1 MPYLG
6 RNPDQGN
13 FSDLN
18 GGKLIFDADADT
30 SITADTD
37 DQLDIEI
44 AGANDFQ
51 FTANTFTV
59 LSGSTLTVASGAT
72 IANSGT
78 ATGFGGSDP
87 SSADGDSLGTAS
99 AEWSDLYLA
108 DGGVVYFGN
117 DQEIT
122 LTHSADT
129 GLLLKHTATA
139 DDKPINLVLQTGETD
154 MAAND
159 VIGKISFQ
167 APDEGTGTDAIL
179 VSAAIQ
185 AVAEGDHSSSSNATR
200 LEFMLGASEAAATV
214 ASLSS
219 VGALSVGNGS
229 ASLPSLTFA
238 SDTDSGLY
246 RVNAN
251 QLGLTVAGT
260 AAVRWESSCQRMET
274 NGTAAAPVYAFI
286 NDVDTGMFLSAT
298 GKLGIATGG
307 DTTAIFESVKFHL
320 NETANGDSTIGMT
333 INQGGQ
339 DNQIFALKSSDIAHP
354 FTGVLEADTYL
365 HISKGNST
373 AGNALIEGFSETT
386 GGLVL
391 RGNSGEANT
400 ANSTSGVG
408 TVQIDSYKTD
418 GGSSRAVPGA
428 DDNMLSVR
436 SGGNAKFL
444 VKGDGDI
451 YYDGTDQGAYDA
463 YEDAHITRALDLS
476 HGNGVIDSKFD
487 KFIAYNH
494 EKLADMELVGREED
508 GTPNHFISITGLQRL
523 HNGAIWQQYERHENL
538 LNAVYELAVEAVGE
552 DKANRILDKND
563 IELLLSKNELLN

>member
-59 LSGSTLTVASGAT
+59 LSGSTLTIASGAT

-78 ATGFGGSDP
+78 ATGFSSADP

-400 ANSTSGVG
+400 TNGTSGVG
-408 TVQIDSYKTD
+408 TVQIDAYKTD
-418 GGSSRAVPGA
+418 GSTSRAVPGA

-451 YYDGTDQGAYDA
+451 YYDGADQGAYDA
-463 YEDAHITRALDLS
+463 YEDAHISRALDLS
-476 HGNGVIDSKFD
+476 HGKGIIDSKFD

>member
-51 FTANTFTV
+51 LTANTFTV

-78 ATGFGGSDP
+78 ATGFGGSDQ

-400 ANSTSGVG
+400 TNGTSGVG
-408 TVQIDSYKTD
+408 TVQIDAYKTD
-418 GGSSRAVPGA
+418 GSTSRAVPGA

-451 YYDGTDQGAYDA
+451 YYDGADQGAYDA
-463 YEDAHITRALDLS
+463 YEDAHISRALDLS
-476 HGNGVIDSKFD
+476 HGKGIIDSKFD

>member
-400 ANSTSGVG
+400 TNGTSGVG
-408 TVQIDSYKTD
+408 TVQIDAYKTD
-418 GGSSRAVPGA
+418 GSTSRAVPGA

-451 YYDGTDQGAYDA
+451 YYDGADQGAYDA
-463 YEDAHITRALDLS
+463 YEDAHISRALDLS
-476 HGNGVIDSKFD
+476 HGKGIIDSKFD

>member
-72 IANSGT
+72 IANCGT
-78 ATGFGGSDP
+78 ATGFGGSEP

-400 ANSTSGVG
+400 TNGTSGVG
-408 TVQIDSYKTD
+408 TVQIDAYKTD
-418 GGSSRAVPGA
+418 GSTSRAVPGA

-451 YYDGTDQGAYDA
+451 YYDGADQGAYDA
-463 YEDAHITRALDLS
+463 YEDAHISRALDLS
-476 HGNGVIDSKFD
+476 HGKGIIDSKFD

>member
-400 ANSTSGVG
+400 TNGTSGVG
-408 TVQIDSYKTD
+408 TVQIDAYKTD
-418 GGSSRAVPGA
+418 GSTSRAVPGA

-451 YYDGTDQGAYDA
+451 YYDGADQGAYDA
-463 YEDAHITRALDLS
+463 YEDAHISRALDLS
-476 HGNGVIDSKFD
+476 HGKGIIDSKFD

-523 HNGAIWQQYERHENL
+523 HDGAIWQQYERHENL

>member
-400 ANSTSGVG
+400 TNGTSGVG
-408 TVQIDSYKTD
+408 TVQIDAYKTD
-418 GGSSRAVPGA
+418 GSTSRAVPGA

-451 YYDGTDQGAYDA
+451 YYDGAEQGAYDA
-463 YEDAHITRALDLS
+463 YEDAHISRALDLS
-476 HGNGVIDSKFD
+476 HGKGIIDSKFD

-538 LNAVYELAVEAVGE
+538 LNAVYELAVEAVCE

>member
-400 ANSTSGVG
+400 TNGTSGVG
-408 TVQIDSYKTD
+408 TVQIDAYKTD
-418 GGSSRAVPGA
+418 GSTSRAVPGA

-451 YYDGTDQGAYDA
+451 YYDGADQGAYDA
-463 YEDAHITRALDLS
+463 YEDAHISRALDLS
-476 HGNGVIDSKFD
+476 HGKGIIDSKFD
-487 KFIAYNH
+487 KYIAYNH

>member
-400 ANSTSGVG
+400 TNGTSGVG
-408 TVQIDSYKTD
+408 TVQIDAYKTD
-418 GGSSRAVPGA
+418 GSTSRAVPGA

-451 YYDGTDQGAYDA
+451 YYDGADQGAYDA
-463 YEDAHITRALDLS
+463 YEDAHISRALDLS
-476 HGNGVIDSKFD
+476 HGKGIIDSKFD

-494 EKLADMELVGREED
+494 EKLAEMQLVGREED
-508 GTPNHFISITGLQRL
+508 GTPNHFINVAGMQRL
-523 HNGAIWQQYERHENL
+523 HNGAIWQQYEKHENL
-538 LNAVYELAVEAVGE
+538 LNAVYELAIESVGE
-552 DKANRILDKND
+552 DKANSILDKND
-563 IELLLSKNELLN
+563 IKLLSKNQLLN

>member
-400 ANSTSGVG
+400 TNGTSGVG
-408 TVQIDSYKTD
+408 TVQIDAYKTD
-418 GGSSRAVPGA
+418 GSTSRAVPGA

-451 YYDGTDQGAYDA
+451 YYDGADQGAYDA
-463 YEDAHITRALDLS
+463 YEDAHISRALDLS
-476 HGNGVIDSKFD
+476 HGKGIIDSKFD

-538 LNAVYELAVEAVGE
+538 LNAVYELAVESVGE

>member
-44 AGANDFQ
+44 AGANDFK

-400 ANSTSGVG
+400 TNGTSGVG
-408 TVQIDSYKTD
+408 TVQIDAYKTD
-418 GGSSRAVPGA
+418 GSTSRAVPGA

-451 YYDGTDQGAYDA
+451 YYDGADQGAYDA
-463 YEDAHITRALDLS
+463 YEDAHISRALDLS
-476 HGNGVIDSKFD
+476 HGKGIIDSKFD